1 MFLESRTD
9 GERFDARHNDPALQP
24 VDTFPAGMMRAMFQ
38 TFWFTGLSGAG
49 KSTLAQ
55 AFANQLRAQGRAC
68 AVLDGDLLR
77 AGLCRDLG
85 FSSADRRENQRR
97 AAEVAALLNDAG
109 VTVVC
114 ALISPLAVDRQM
126 AREIVGADRFAEIY
140 LDASLQE
147 CEARDPKGLY
157 GRARRGELPE
167 FTGVSA
173 PYEPPASP
181 TLALPTGRAP
191 LAQCL
196 APLLA
201 LAAAS

>member
-1 MFLESRTD
+1 
-9 GERFDARHNDPALQP
+9 
-24 VDTFPAGMMRAMFQ
+24 MFQ

-55 AFANQLRAQGRAC
+55 ALADALRAQGRAC

>member
-1 MFLESRTD
+1 
-9 GERFDARHNDPALQP
+9 
-24 VDTFPAGMMRAMFQ
+24 MMRAMFE

-49 KSTLAQ
+49 KSTLAK
-55 AFANQLRAQGRAC
+55 AFADRLRAQGRAC

-85 FSSADRRENQRR
+85 FSAADRRENQRR

-114 ALISPLAVDRQM
+114 ALISPLAADRQM
-126 AREIVGADRFAEIY
+126 ARDIVGASRFAEIH
-140 LDASLQE
+140 LAASLAE

-157 GRARRGELPE
+157 RRARSGDLPG

-173 PYEPPASP
+173 PYEAPVSP
-181 TLALPTGRAP
+181 TLALPTGREP
-191 LAQCL
+191 LEHCL
-196 APLLA
+196 ASLLA
-201 LAAAS
+201 LAALP